1 MPKLADDC
9 RHSLSQIIDE
19 LIERGMPILE
29 KALALL
35 SQLRGPINANPEAA
49 GLLGFELRHV

>member
-1 MPKLADDC
+1 
-9 RHSLSQIIDE
+9 
-19 LIERGMPILE
+19 MPILE
-29 KALALL
+29 KVLALL